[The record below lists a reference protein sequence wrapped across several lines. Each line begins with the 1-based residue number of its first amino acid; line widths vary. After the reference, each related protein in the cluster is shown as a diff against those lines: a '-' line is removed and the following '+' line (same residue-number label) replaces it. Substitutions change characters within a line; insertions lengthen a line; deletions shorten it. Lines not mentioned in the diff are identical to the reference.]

1 MKVLLINP
9 PVINVIEPWTDKHK
23 YVRTALA
30 HLAGYLREKI
40 DVEIKVIDAKYQ
52 RLQFEEV
59 VEIIDDFKPNI
70 VGLTAFTSEIK
81 PAAYLAALTKKLNP
95 NILTVIGGVHVSTLP
110 KETLQIKTV
119 NNKVKSK

>member
-1 MKVLLINP
+1 MKVLLVNP
-9 PVINVIEPWTDKHK
+9 PVINVIEPWADEPK

-59 VEIIDDFKPNI
+59 VEIIDNYKPDI

-81 PAAYLAALTKKLNP
+81 PAAYLA
-95 NILTVIGGVHVSTLP
+95 VWR
-110 KETLQIKTV
+110 Q
-119 NNKVKSK
+119 